1 MVLFLTACVET
12 KTIYKYYPM
21 DKIDCYKTVTN
32 NRSIYICFNKFKDK
46 YNSYLK
52 LIEEYNGGK

>member
-1 MVLFLTACVET
+1 
-12 KTIYKYYPM
+12 M